1 MKKVV
6 IIGGGASGM
15 MAAIQAAR
23 TGAAVTLLEH
33 NEKPGKKILA
43 TGNGRCN
50 LTNLVQ
56 EPSRY
61 RSSQPD
67 FLWKIITQYPL
78 EDTLAF
84 FSELG
89 IYTKDRNGWVYPYS
103 DQAAGVAQV
112 LELEARHQKVK
123 IKTTEE
129 VTDIL
134 REDGQYLVKT
144 ATWQYP
150 CDSVII
156 SCGSS
161 ASNVEG
167 SSTTGYELAEK
178 LGHTVVKPLPSL
190 CGIRG
195 KDNYYAKW
203 AGSRMDGRITL
214 EIDGKTVGE
223 EQGEILFTEYGISGI
238 GVFQLSRY
246 AVRGTDEGKI
256 ATYHLDLMPQLTKEE
271 LVKLLLDRQ
280 QAGSYKNPQELLI
293 GLLPRKMIDVLVK
306 KTYEPEKIAERLKDW
321 QVPVK
326 GAYALQQAQISS
338 GGVDPRELT
347 EQLESRLH
355 PGIYFTGEVID
366 VDGPCGGY
374 NLQWAWSSGAVAGR
388 AAAEEGR
395 AL

>member
-67 FLWKIITQYPL
+67 FPWKIITQYPL

-326 GAYALQQAQISS
+326 GAYALQQAQICS

-374 NLQWAWSSGAVAGR
+374 TLQWAWSSGAVAGR
-388 AAAEEGR
+388 AEAEEGR

>member
-67 FLWKIITQYPL
+67 FPWKIITQYPL

-178 LGHTVVKPLPSL
+178 LGHMVVKPLPSL

-214 EIDGKTVGE
+214 EIDGETVGE
-223 EQGEILFTEYGISGI
+223 EQCEILFTEYGISGI

-326 GAYALQQAQISS
+326 GAYALQQAQICS

-395 AL
+395 VL

>member
-50 LTNLVQ
+50 LTNFVQ

-67 FLWKIITQYPL
+67 FPWKIITQYPL

-326 GAYALQQAQISS
+326 GAYALQQAQICS

>member
-67 FLWKIITQYPL
+67 FPWKIITQYPL

-223 EQGEILFTEYGISGI
+223 EQGEVLFTEYGISGI
-238 GVFQLSRY
+238 GVFQLSSY

-326 GAYALQQAQISS
+326 GAYALQQAQICS

>member
-67 FLWKIITQYPL
+67 FPWKIITQYPL

-214 EIDGKTVGE
+214 EIDGETVGE

-246 AVRGTDEGKI
+246 AVRGTAEGKI

-326 GAYALQQAQISS
+326 GAYALQQAQICS

>member
-67 FLWKIITQYPL
+67 FPWKIITQYPL

-178 LGHTVVKPLPSL
+178 LGHMVVKPLPSL

-214 EIDGKTVGE
+214 EIDGETVGE

-326 GAYALQQAQISS
+326 GAYALQQAQICS

-395 AL
+395 VL

>member
-67 FLWKIITQYPL
+67 FPWKIITQYPL

-214 EIDGKTVGE
+214 EIDGETVGE

-306 KTYEPEKIAERLKDW
+306 KSYEPEKIAERLKDW

-326 GAYALQQAQISS
+326 GAYALQQAQICS

>member
-67 FLWKIITQYPL
+67 FPWKIITQYPL

-89 IYTKDRNGWVYPYS
+89 IYTKNRNGWVYPYS

-214 EIDGKTVGE
+214 EIEGETVGE

-306 KTYEPEKIAERLKDW
+306 KTYEPEKITERLKDW

-326 GAYALQQAQISS
+326 GAYALQQAQICS

>member
-1 MKKVV
+1 M

-67 FLWKIITQYPL
+67 FPWKIITQYPL

-178 LGHTVVKPLPSL
+178 LGHMVVKPLPSL

-214 EIDGKTVGE
+214 EIDGETVGE

-326 GAYALQQAQISS
+326 GAYALQQAQICS

>member
-1 MKKVV
+1 
-6 IIGGGASGM
+6 M

-67 FLWKIITQYPL
+67 FPWKIITQYPL

-178 LGHTVVKPLPSL
+178 LGHMVVKPLPSL

-214 EIDGKTVGE
+214 EIDGETVGE

-326 GAYALQQAQISS
+326 GAYALQHAQICS

-355 PGIYFTGEVID
+355 PSIYFTGEVID

>member
-1 MKKVV
+1 MKRVV

-67 FLWKIITQYPL
+67 FPWKIITQYPL

-326 GAYALQQAQISS
+326 GAYALQQAQICS

>member
-67 FLWKIITQYPL
+67 FPWKIITQYPL

-203 AGSRMDGRITL
+203 AGNRMDGRITL
-214 EIDGKTVGE
+214 EIDGETVGE

-326 GAYALQQAQISS
+326 GAYALQQAQICS

>member
-67 FLWKIITQYPL
+67 FPWKIITQYPL

-214 EIDGKTVGE
+214 EIDGETVVE

-326 GAYALQQAQISS
+326 GAYALQQAQICS

>member
-67 FLWKIITQYPL
+67 FPWKIITQYPL

-214 EIDGKTVGE
+214 EIDGETVGE

-306 KTYEPEKIAERLKDW
+306 KTYEPEKIAERLKDR

-326 GAYALQQAQISS
+326 GAYAPQQAQICS

>member
-67 FLWKIITQYPL
+67 FPWKIITQYPL

-89 IYTKDRNGWVYPYS
+89 IYTKNRNGWVYPYS

-214 EIDGKTVGE
+214 EIDGETVGE

-326 GAYALQQAQISS
+326 GAYALQQAQICS

-388 AAAEEGR
+388 VAAEEGR

>member
-23 TGAAVTLLEH
+23 TGAAVTLLEQ

-67 FLWKIITQYPL
+67 FPWKIITQYPL

-178 LGHTVVKPLPSL
+178 LGHMVVKPLPSL

-214 EIDGKTVGE
+214 EIDGETVEE

-326 GAYALQQAQISS
+326 GAYALQQAQICS

>member
-67 FLWKIITQYPL
+67 FPWKIITQYPL

-129 VTDIL
+129 VTDIF

-203 AGSRMDGRITL
+203 AGSRMDGCITL
-214 EIDGKTVGE
+214 EIEGETVGE

-280 QAGSYKNPQELLI
+280 QVGSYKNPQELLI

-326 GAYALQQAQISS
+326 GAYALRQAQICS

-347 EQLESRLH
+347 DQLESRLH

-388 AAAEEGR
+388 AAAEGR
-395 AL
+395 VL

>member
-67 FLWKIITQYPL
+67 FPWKIITQYPL

-326 GAYALQQAQISS
+326 GAYALQQAQICS

-388 AAAEEGR
+388 VAAEEGR

>member
-67 FLWKIITQYPL
+67 FPWKIITQYPL

-246 AVRGTDEGKI
+246 AARGTDEGKI

-326 GAYALQQAQISS
+326 GAYALQQAQICS

>member
-67 FLWKIITQYPL
+67 FPWKIITQYPL
-78 EDTLAF
+78 EDTLTF

-214 EIDGKTVGE
+214 EIDGETVGE

-326 GAYALQQAQISS
+326 GAYALQQAQICS

>member
-67 FLWKIITQYPL
+67 FPWKIITQYPL

-178 LGHTVVKPLPSL
+178 LGHTIVKPLPYL

-214 EIDGKTVGE
+214 EIDGETVGE

-321 QVPVK
+321 QVTVK
-326 GAYALQQAQISS
+326 GAYALQQAQICS

>member
-67 FLWKIITQYPL
+67 FPWKIITQYPL

-214 EIDGKTVGE
+214 EIDGETVGE

-321 QVPVK
+321 PVPVK
-326 GAYALQQAQISS
+326 GAYALQQAQICS

>member
-1 MKKVV
+1 MENYHTVP
-6 IIGGGASGM
+6 IRRYTGIFL
-15 MAAIQAAR
+15 R
-23 TGAAVTLLEH
+23 T
-33 NEKPGKKILA
+33 
-43 TGNGRCN
+43 
-50 LTNLVQ
+50 
-56 EPSRY
+56 
-61 RSSQPD
+61 
-67 FLWKIITQYPL
+67 W
-78 EDTLAF
+78 
-84 FSELG
+84 

-129 VTDIL
+129 VTDIF

-203 AGSRMDGRITL
+203 AGSRMDGCITL
-214 EIDGKTVGE
+214 EIDGETVGE

-280 QAGSYKNPQELLI
+280 QVGSYKNPQELLI
-293 GLLPRKMIDVLVK
+293 GLLPRKMIDALVK

-326 GAYALQQAQISS
+326 GAYALRQAQICS

-347 EQLESRLH
+347 DQLESRLH

>member
-67 FLWKIITQYPL
+67 FPWKIITQYPL

-214 EIDGKTVGE
+214 EIDGETVGE

-326 GAYALQQAQISS
+326 GAYALQQAQICS

-347 EQLESRLH
+347 EQLESWLH

>member
-67 FLWKIITQYPL
+67 FPWKIITQYLL

-214 EIDGKTVGE
+214 EIDGETVGE

-326 GAYALQQAQISS
+326 GAYALQQAQICS

>member
-67 FLWKIITQYPL
+67 FPWKIITQYPL

-129 VTDIL
+129 VTDIF

-214 EIDGKTVGE
+214 EIDGETVGE

-280 QAGSYKNPQELLI
+280 QVGSYKNPQELLI
-293 GLLPRKMIDVLVK
+293 GLLPRKMIDALVK

-326 GAYALQQAQISS
+326 GAYALRQAQICS

-347 EQLESRLH
+347 DQLESRLH

-388 AAAEEGR
+388 VAAEEGR

>member
-67 FLWKIITQYPL
+67 FPWKIITQYPL

-178 LGHTVVKPLPSL
+178 LGHMVVKPLPSL

-214 EIDGKTVGE
+214 EIDGETVGE

-246 AVRGTDEGKI
+246 AVRGTDKGKI

-326 GAYALQQAQISS
+326 GAYALQQAQICS

>member
-23 TGAAVTLLEH
+23 TGATVTLLEH

-67 FLWKIITQYPL
+67 FPWKIITQYPL

-150 CDSVII
+150 CNSVII

-214 EIDGKTVGE
+214 EIDGETVGE

-246 AVRGTDEGKI
+246 AVRGTDRGKI
-256 ATYHLDLMPQLTKEE
+256 ATYHLDLMPQLTKKE

-326 GAYALQQAQISS
+326 GAYALQQAQICS

>member
-67 FLWKIITQYPL
+67 FPWKIITQYPL

-150 CDSVII
+150 CNSVII

-203 AGSRMDGRITL
+203 AGSRMDGCITL
-214 EIDGKTVGE
+214 EIDGETVGE

-280 QAGSYKNPQELLI
+280 QAGYYKNPQELLI

-326 GAYALQQAQISS
+326 GAYALQQAQICS

>member
-50 LTNLVQ
+50 LTNFVQ

-67 FLWKIITQYPL
+67 FPWKIITQYPL

-203 AGSRMDGRITL
+203 TGSRMDGRITL
-214 EIDGKTVGE
+214 EIDGETVGE

-326 GAYALQQAQISS
+326 GAYALQQAQICS

-388 AAAEEGR
+388 ASAEEGR

>member
-67 FLWKIITQYPL
+67 FPWKIITQYPL

-214 EIDGKTVGE
+214 EIDGETVGE

-326 GAYALQQAQISS
+326 GAYALQKAQICS

>member
-1 MKKVV
+1 M
-6 IIGGGASGM
+6 
-15 MAAIQAAR
+15 
-23 TGAAVTLLEH
+23 
-33 NEKPGKKILA
+33 
-43 TGNGRCN
+43 
-50 LTNLVQ
+50 
-56 EPSRY
+56 
-61 RSSQPD
+61 
-67 FLWKIITQYPL
+67 
-78 EDTLAF
+78 
-84 FSELG
+84 
-89 IYTKDRNGWVYPYS
+89 
-103 DQAAGVAQV
+103 
-112 LELEARHQKVK
+112 
-123 IKTTEE
+123 
-129 VTDIL
+129 TDIL

-214 EIDGKTVGE
+214 EIDGETVGE

-306 KTYEPEKIAERLKDW
+306 KTYEPEKIVERLKDW

-326 GAYALQQAQISS
+326 GAYALQQAQICS

>member
-67 FLWKIITQYPL
+67 FPWKIITQYPL

-178 LGHTVVKPLPSL
+178 MGHTVVKPLPSL

-214 EIDGKTVGE
+214 EIDGETVGE

-280 QAGSYKNPQELLI
+280 QAG
-293 GLLPRKMIDVLVK
+293 LLPRKMIDVLVK

-326 GAYALQQAQISS
+326 GAYALQQAQICS

>member
-67 FLWKIITQYPL
+67 FPWKIITQYPL

-214 EIDGKTVGE
+214 EIDGETVGE

-280 QAGSYKNPQELLI
+280 QAGSYKNTQELLI

-326 GAYALQQAQISS
+326 GAYALQQAQICS

>member
-67 FLWKIITQYPL
+67 FPWKIITQYPL

-214 EIDGKTVGE
+214 EIDGETVGE

-321 QVPVK
+321 QVTVK
-326 GAYALQQAQISS
+326 GAYALQQAQICS

>member
-67 FLWKIITQYPL
+67 FPWTIITQYPL

-214 EIDGKTVGE
+214 EIDGETVGE

-326 GAYALQQAQISS
+326 GAYALQQAQICS

>member
-15 MAAIQAAR
+15 IAAIQAAR

-67 FLWKIITQYPL
+67 FPWKIITQYPL

-150 CDSVII
+150 CNSVII

-214 EIDGKTVGE
+214 EIDGETVGE

-326 GAYALQQAQISS
+326 GAYALQQAQICS

>member
-67 FLWKIITQYPL
+67 FPWKIITQYPL

-150 CDSVII
+150 CNSVII

-190 CGIRG
+190 CGIGG

-214 EIDGKTVGE
+214 EIDGETVGE

-280 QAGSYKNPQELLI
+280 QAGYYKNPQELLI

-326 GAYALQQAQISS
+326 GAYALQQAQICS

>member
-15 MAAIQAAR
+15 MAAIQAAG

-67 FLWKIITQYPL
+67 FPWKIITQYPL

-178 LGHTVVKPLPSL
+178 LGHMVVKPLPSL

-214 EIDGKTVGE
+214 EIDGETVGE

-326 GAYALQQAQISS
+326 GAYALQQAQICS